1 MFISDANYRDIDSRA
16 LVADDFIRVHEAPL
30 YVSPTWEEGVSTMP
44 LNKEHPYEA
53 QGMDIIST
61 HKAIIDDAGN
71 IISVVGKG
79 YNVVQ
84 NADIIPDYERAI
96 YRSQLDTTD
105 MKRDIQQSHGG
116 ARTVCT
122 YTFPA
127 HTIEVREGDD
137 MQLKISVLNS
147 YDGSWKFMSLVG
159 ALRMACMNG
168 QVIGDY
174 FSSFY
179 GKHTRSLDTDVAVE
193 KLEHS
198 LDVYMENAELWKQ
211 YPTTAVSEL
220 QAHNVFLNLAGESKV
235 LLELLKTT
243 HALYVEEVGNNLW
256 ALFNTLTDWSS
267 HAKFKNKSNIASTII
282 TREQKV
288 RKVLPMLD
296 DIRLAA

>member
-1 MFISDANYRDIDSRA
+1 MLISDANYRDIDSRA
-16 LVADDFIRVHEAPL
+16 LVADDFIRVHEQPL
-30 YVSPTWEEGVSTMP
+30 YCKTIEEVSETWGVDNPTTIY
-44 LNKEHPYEA
+44 KEQEYEN
-53 QGMDIIST
+53 MITT

-211 YPTTAVSEL
+211 YPTTAVSAVSYTHL
-220 QAHNVFLNLAGESKV
+220 RAHE
-235 LLELLKTT
+235 T
-243 HALYVEEVGNNLW
+243 
-256 ALFNTLTDWSS
+256 
-267 HAKFKNKSNIASTII
+267 
-282 TREQKV
+282 
-288 RKVLPMLD
+288 
-296 DIRLAA
+296 

>member
-1 MFISDANYRDIDSRA
+1 MENKP
-16 LVADDFIRVHEAPL
+16 LVPDDFIRVHEEPL
-30 YVSPTWEEGVSTMP
+30 YCKTKEELWCQEQGY
-44 LNKEHPYEA
+44 LGHYEE
-53 QGMDIIST
+53 QEYENMITT

-71 IISVVGKG
+71 IISIVGQG

-96 YRSQLDTTD
+96 YRSQLDTTG
-105 MKRDIQQSHGG
+105 MTRDIQQSHGG

-127 HTIEVREGDD
+127 HRIEVREGDSMD
-137 MQLKISVLNS
+137 LKISVLNS

-159 ALRMACMNG
+159 ALRLACLNG

-220 QAHNVFLNLAGESKV
+220 QAYNVFLNMAGESKV
-235 LLELLKTT
+235 LLELLQTT

-256 ALFNTLTDWSS
+256 ALFNTLTDWAS

-288 RKVLPMLD
+288 RKVLPMLE

>member
-1 MFISDANYRDIDSRA
+1 ME
-16 LVADDFIRVHEAPL
+16 DFIRVHEEPL
-30 YVSPTWEEGVSTMP
+30 YTKTIEQTLIQRNEEDDRGY
-44 LNKEHPYEA
+44 YEE
-53 QGMDIIST
+53 QEYENMITT
-61 HKAIIDDAGN
+61 HKAIVDDTGK
-71 IISVVGKG
+71 IISIVGKG

-105 MKRDIQQSHGG
+105 MKRDVQQSHYG

-127 HTIEVREGDD
+127 HRIEVREGDSMD
-137 MQLKISVLNS
+137 LKISVLNS

-159 ALRMACMNG
+159 ALRLACLNG

-179 GKHTRSLDTDVAVE
+179 GKHTRSLDTDVAVK

-220 QAHNVFLNLAGESKV
+220 QAYNVFLNLAGESKV
-235 LLELLKTT
+235 LLELLQTT
-243 HALYVEEVGNNLW
+243 HALYVEEVGSNLW
-256 ALFNTLTDWSS
+256 ALFNTLTDWAS

-296 DIRLAA
+296 NIRLAA

>member
-30 YVSPTWEEGVSTMP
+30 YVSPTWEEGVYTMP

-147 YDGSWKFMSLVG
+147 YDGSWKLM
-159 ALRMACMNG
+159 
-168 QVIGDY
+168 
-174 FSSFY
+174 
-179 GKHTRSLDTDVAVE
+179 
-193 KLEHS
+193 
-198 LDVYMENAELWKQ
+198 
-211 YPTTAVSEL
+211 
-220 QAHNVFLNLAGESKV
+220 
-235 LLELLKTT
+235 
-243 HALYVEEVGNNLW
+243 
-256 ALFNTLTDWSS
+256 
-267 HAKFKNKSNIASTII
+267 
-282 TREQKV
+282 
-288 RKVLPMLD
+288 
-296 DIRLAA
+296 